1 MSDDDDDVAITEGM
15 EAEVSIDDHRA
26 GKTGDG
32 GGDDDDDEPAFSAGG
47 EPLVRAGRHPVSDKT
62 RELFKKASASV
73 RKQLEEDGDESP
85 FGEYDEGAAPRN
97 VQAPAGSES
106 PGTVLRKGAG
116 AANDGI
122 TAAQPVQQQPV
133 EPAAQAQQSAEA
145 QAYRAQLEA
154 RGVELAE
161 REARIAEQ
169 ERAGD
174 LAQVRTTYFEKGA
187 VAVRD
192 MLKGWL
198 GKDATE
204 DDIRQEVADL
214 ITDLSVQVLGVEV
227 PSEIRAKMDTK
238 RALRSVKVLKDSIS
252 ESEAQKA
259 KRAEQ
264 EREAEGRKL
273 TIHTLNQEIK
283 NTSKDYAKQ
292 FPYLMAENDPG
303 ELVFL
308 TAEKQYKKDG
318 TVLQWTEA
326 AKRVDEHLRKEVSA
340 FIDKRKHL
348 ISAAPATAGVPAN
361 GQRERPQG
369 DPQGIRRSH
378 TLTNAATG
386 TTTTTTP
393 PVPDPPV
400 QSGKWSREAHR
411 ANTRSKFRNAFTA
424 DPDE

>member
-47 EPLVRAGRHPVSDKT
+47 EPLVRAGRHPVSEKT

-85 FGEYDEGAAPRN
+85 FGEYDEGAAP
-97 VQAPAGSES
+97 
-106 PGTVLRKGAG
+106 KK
-116 AANDGI
+116 NDGGSQLQSAVAA
-122 TAAQPVQQQPV
+122 TAVPAREANPVTPVAPQQPAV
-133 EPAAQAQQSAEA
+133 ESATASQQSAEA

-169 ERAGD
+169 ERSGD
-174 LAQVRTTYFEKGA
+174 LAQIRTTYFEKGA

-348 ISAAPATAGVPAN
+348 ISAAPATAGAPAN

-400 QSGKWSREAHR
+400 QGGKWSREAHR

>member
-1 MSDDDDDVAITEGM
+1 
-15 EAEVSIDDHRA
+15 
-26 GKTGDG
+26 
-32 GGDDDDDEPAFSAGG
+32 
-47 EPLVRAGRHPVSDKT
+47 
-62 RELFKKASASV
+62 
-73 RKQLEEDGDESP
+73 
-85 FGEYDEGAAPRN
+85 
-97 VQAPAGSES
+97 
-106 PGTVLRKGAG
+106 
-116 AANDGI
+116 
-122 TAAQPVQQQPV
+122 
-133 EPAAQAQQSAEA
+133 
-145 QAYRAQLEA
+145 
-154 RGVELAE
+154 
-161 REARIAEQ
+161 
-169 ERAGD
+169 
-174 LAQVRTTYFEKGA
+174 
-187 VAVRD
+187 
-192 MLKGWL
+192 
-198 GKDATE
+198 
-204 DDIRQEVADL
+204 
-214 ITDLSVQVLGVEV
+214 
-227 PSEIRAKMDTK
+227 
-238 RALRSVKVLKDSIS
+238 
-252 ESEAQKA
+252 
-259 KRAEQ
+259 
-264 EREAEGRKL
+264 
-273 TIHTLNQEIK
+273 
-283 NTSKDYAKQ
+283 
-292 FPYLMAENDPG
+292 MAENDPG